1 MDKIR
6 QEKLKR
12 FRESITNKFSSSDE
26 NDDHRS
32 NFLLPWK
39 DNGEFLLDEPEYQR
53 YLRTLNATIFLRIKS
68 LCERQFD
75 HSLKYFQRIL
85 YQETLVHLTYYSKIS
100 SHTCLGLDNFLEHN
114 QSFKQWFKR
123 ASETE
128 HYPLLIVGNRAS
140 GKTLFSTK
148 LVQYLFNTL
157 GKNHPCIVRYFN
169 LTSRSRNIVELFT
182 SICLQ
187 MSTFPQAP
195 LIADEQQFD
204 RIEYY
209 RTMLTSFS
217 ENQKTMILMIDGIEE
232 ATPTSQYASSIMFY
246 QTLFQLL
253 PPKVFHPFSLMK
265 INLRTSQFNPIRF
278 TNASVFFFSLFRFM

>member
-12 FRESITNKFSSSDE
+12 FRESITNKFSSTDDN

-39 DNGEFLLDEPEYQR
+39 DNGEFQSDEPEYQR

-68 LCERQFD
+68 LSERQFD

-100 SHTCLGLDNFLEHN
+100 SHTCLGLNNFLETN
-114 QSFKQWFKR
+114 QSFKQWFKQ
-123 ASETE
+123 ANEIE

-140 GKTLFSTK
+140 GKTLLSTK

-157 GKNHPCIVRYFN
+157 GKTPSCIMRYFN

-187 MSTFPQAP
+187 MSTFPQVP
-195 LIADEQQFD
+195 VLADEQQFD

-209 RTMLTSFS
+209 QSILKNYS
-217 ENQKTMILMIDGIEE
+217 ENDKTMILMIDGIEE

-253 PPKVFHPFSLMK
+253 PPKVISSHFP
-265 INLRTSQFNPIRF
+265 
-278 TNASVFFFSLFRFM
+278 